1 MKISA
6 RWLKEY
12 IKTDRSVDDIAD
24 YLTDLGLE
32 VEGIHH
38 FELVKGGLNGI
49 VVGEVIEC
57 KKHPNADKLKLTK
70 VKVNKK
76 KTLQIICGA
85 PNVAIG
91 QKVPVALVGSVLY
104 PKNDK
109 EVLIRSSK
117 IRGEESNGMICA
129 EDELGI
135 GNSHDGIMVLNN
147 NLEIGKPLKDALGI
161 EDDYIYEIGLTPNRA
176 DAMSHMGIARDLKA
190 YFIQNKIDY
199 IWNSPKIENLPSPS
213 KTKKINIQVDEPE
226 LAPYYFGITLTN
238 INVLPSPDWIQ
249 NYLRSIGITPKNNVV
264 DITNFVLHDIG
275 QPLHSFDADKIEG
288 DIIVKKSKKGTKFL
302 TLDHNEVELSDEDL
316 MICDQNKPL
325 CLAGIYGG
333 KDSGVSKSTKSIFLE
348 SAYFNAQTIRKS
360 AKRHGF
366 NTDASYRFER
376 GIDPEICLIALKRA
390 VFLMTKYANAVI
402 SSEIVEFQTPNEV
415 PAKIFISYEQINNTI
430 GQDIPKEDLTNILNA
445 LEIKIDN
452 VTNEGIAITIPLYRV
467 DVKRPSDVIEEI
479 LRIYGYNS
487 INSSSSLKINL
498 PQFKVKNK
506 FKFQEYL
513 SEKLVGY
520 GFSEIINNSIVN
532 PSYNLLA
539 KDTLSNESISILNP
553 LGKNLSELRKTLIYS
568 TLEVISFNNNRKKK
582 NLKLFETGNVY
593 SKKNN
598 NYEENKFLLISLS
611 RSKEAQNW
619 ISKEPIS
626 PFFEIKTHVINLFKS
641 INMSKISFDTTESD
655 FFSEG
660 LTIKYDGSLIGKLGI
675 VKTSI
680 TSNFNIENQVCICE
694 IKLDDIYDK
703 AFDLNFKIKDIPKFP
718 SIQRD
723 FSLLINQDISFSS
736 IKEIALNTEKK
747 FLESVD
753 LFDVYEGEKISN
765 SKKSY
770 GIRFTFTDMKKTL
783 TDKHIDKVM
792 NKLLKEFQIHLN
804 AELR

>member
-1 MKISA
+1 
-6 RWLKEY
+6 
-12 IKTDRSVDDIAD
+12 
-24 YLTDLGLE
+24 
-32 VEGIHH
+32 
-38 FELVKGGLNGI
+38 
-49 VVGEVIEC
+49 
-57 KKHPNADKLKLTK
+57 
-70 VKVNKK
+70 
-76 KTLQIICGA
+76 
-85 PNVAIG
+85 
-91 QKVPVALVGSVLY
+91 
-104 PKNDK
+104 
-109 EVLIRSSK
+109 
-117 IRGEESNGMICA
+117 
-129 EDELGI
+129 
-135 GNSHDGIMVLNN
+135 
-147 NLEIGKPLKDALGI
+147 
-161 EDDYIYEIGLTPNRA
+161 
-176 DAMSHMGIARDLKA
+176 
-190 YFIQNKIDY
+190 
-199 IWNSPKIENLPSPS
+199 
-213 KTKKINIQVDEPE
+213 
-226 LAPYYFGITLTN
+226 
-238 INVLPSPDWIQ
+238 
-249 NYLRSIGITPKNNVV
+249 
-264 DITNFVLHDIG
+264 
-275 QPLHSFDADKIEG
+275 
-288 DIIVKKSKKGTKFL
+288 
-302 TLDHNEVELSDEDL
+302 
-316 MICDQNKPL
+316 
-325 CLAGIYGG
+325 
-333 KDSGVSKSTKSIFLE
+333 
-348 SAYFNAQTIRKS
+348 
-360 AKRHGF
+360 
-366 NTDASYRFER
+366 
-376 GIDPEICLIALKRA
+376 
-390 VFLMTKYANAVI
+390 MTKYANAVI
-402 SSEIVEFQTPNEV
+402 SSEIVEFQSPNEV

-553 LGKNLSELRKTLIYS
+553 LGKDLSELRKTLIYS
-568 TLEVISFNNNRKKK
+568 TLEVISFNNNRKQK

-593 SKKNN
+593 SKKNK

-611 RSKEAQNW
+611 RSKEALNW
-619 ISKEPIS
+619 ISNEPIS

-660 LTIKYDGSLIGKLGI
+660 LTIKYDGSLIGKLGV

-703 AFDLNFKIKDIPKFP
+703 AFDINLKIKDIPKFP